1 MRHLLLNI
9 DAAFFDH
16 LFMGERVSAYFWCAG
31 IILITILLK
40 RPVAGIVT
48 RISTRLTAKFSYMR
62 HKSKIRDMLFKP
74 IERLLQVI
82 LYYVA
87 VHQLDNFLDNF
98 SVKHFIGSK
107 QQLNIKLGDVLDH
120 IFLFL
125 FIIFLT
131 QVVASFIDF
140 IYYLRIGKAQ
150 LEKNQ
155 SRIQLLPLIKEMAKL
170 LLWAISAFW
179 ILGSVFHVNIPAL
192 ITGLGVGGIAI
203 ALAGKETVENFFAAF
218 TILSDK
224 PFQTGDTI
232 KLGDVEGVVER
243 IGFRSTRL
251 RNLDGSAYIVPN
263 QNLVSQNV
271 VNLSQ
276 RDNRVMKV
284 AVNIKYGITHDAL
297 QELIAEVKK
306 SILAIQ
312 PVRDPVEVTIETLD
326 KETFQ
331 LVVSYSLPHPLPNE
345 LNLTAIRREVNMKL
359 FEVISG
365 KAVLG
370 TPIGKS

>member
-1 MRHLLLNI
+1 MAHLLLNI
-9 DAAFFDH
+9 DMAFFDRE
-16 LFMGERVSAYFWCAG
+16 FMGEKVSAYFWCVG
-31 IILITILLK
+31 IILATLLLK
-40 RPVAGIVT
+40 RPVAGLLT
-48 RISTRLTAKFSYMR
+48 RISTRLTARFSYMR
-62 HKSKIRDMLFKP
+62 HKGKIRDMLFKP

-87 VHQLDNFLDNF
+87 IHQLDNFLDHF
-98 SVKHFIGSK
+98 SMQHFIGSK
-107 QQLNIKLGDVLDH
+107 ERLNIKLGDVLDH
-120 IFLFL
+120 VFLFL

-131 QVVASFIDF
+131 QVIASFVDF
-140 IYYLRIGKAQ
+140 IYYLRMGKAQ
-150 LEKNQ
+150 IEKNQ
-155 SRIQLLPLIKEMAKL
+155 SRIQLLPLVKEMAKL

-179 ILGSVFHVNIPAL
+179 IMGSVFHVNIPAL
-192 ITGLGVGGIAI
+192 ITGLGIGGVAI

-224 PFQTGDTI
+224 PFQTGDSI

-263 QNLVSQNV
+263 QNLVSQNL
-271 VNLSQ
+271 VNLSM

-284 AVNIKYGITHDAL
+284 AVNIRYGITHDAL

-306 SILAIQ
+306 NILEIESVKA
-312 PVRDPVEVTIETLD
+312 PVEVTIETLD

-331 LVVSYSLPHPLPNE
+331 LVVSYNLPHPLPE
-345 LNLTAIRREVNMKL
+345 GKNLTALRREVNMKV

-370 TPIGKS
+370 TPIGTS

>member
-1 MRHLLLNI
+1 MAHLLLNI
-9 DAAFFDH
+9 DMAFFDRE
-16 LFMGERVSAYFWCAG
+16 FMGEKVSAYFWCVG
-31 IILITILLK
+31 IILATLLLK
-40 RPVAGIVT
+40 RPVAGLLT
-48 RISTRLTAKFSYMR
+48 RISTRLTARFSYMR
-62 HKSKIRDMLFKP
+62 HKNKIRDMLFKP

-87 VHQLDNFLDNF
+87 IHQLDNFLDHF
-98 SVKHFIGSK
+98 SMQHFIGSK
-107 QQLNIKLGDVLDH
+107 ERLNIKLGDVLDH
-120 IFLFL
+120 VFLFL

-131 QVVASFIDF
+131 QVIASFVDF
-140 IYYLRIGKAQ
+140 IYYLRMGKAQ
-150 LEKNQ
+150 IEKNQ
-155 SRIQLLPLIKEMAKL
+155 SRIQLLPLVKEMAKL

-179 ILGSVFHVNIPAL
+179 IMGSVFHVNIPAL
-192 ITGLGVGGIAI
+192 ITGLGIGGVAI

-224 PFQTGDTI
+224 PFQTGDSI

-263 QNLVSQNV
+263 QNLVSQNL
-271 VNLSQ
+271 VNLSM

-284 AVNIKYGITHDAL
+284 AVNIRYGITHDAL

-306 SILAIQ
+306 NILEIESVKA
-312 PVRDPVEVTIETLD
+312 PVEVTIETLD

-331 LVVSYSLPHPLPNE
+331 LVVSYNLPHPLPE
-345 LNLTAIRREVNMKL
+345 GKNLTALRREVNMKV

-370 TPIGKS
+370 TPIGTS